1 MKTVLIAEDEED
13 IRNIMTLYLQQEYHV
28 IAYGNGEEA
37 LAGIIENKPDIVL
50 LDILLPGINGF
61 TICQHLRE
69 KKVMTPVIFVSAKR
83 EQRDKIRGLEI
94 GADDYMTKP
103 FDPAELMARVKANLR
118 RSNQSNQEA
127 EMEDTS
133 KQMIMIGDLHID
145 TELYHVTVG
154 GKPIHLSTKEMQLL
168 ILLASNPNRVYS
180 TEQLYDLIWG
190 EGHYGD
196 LKTVSVHISTLR
208 KKIEKYPAKPE
219 YIITIRGFGY
229 KFQSS
234 IGLSY

>member
-133 KQMIMIGDLHID
+133 KQIMMIGDLHID

-229 KFQSS
+229 KFQSQ
-234 IGLSY
+234 LV

>member
-229 KFQSS
+229 KFQS
-234 IGLSY
+234 

>member
-133 KQMIMIGDLHID
+133 KQIIMIGDLHID

-234 IGLSY
+234 IVLSY

>member
-50 LDILLPGINGF
+50 LDVLLPGINGF
-61 TICQHLRE
+61 TICQQLRE

-133 KQMIMIGDLHID
+133 KQMI
-145 TELYHVTVG
+145 
-154 GKPIHLSTKEMQLL
+154 
-168 ILLASNPNRVYS
+168 ILGRF
-180 TEQLYDLIWG
+180 T
-190 EGHYGD
+190 H
-196 LKTVSVHISTLR
+196 
-208 KKIEKYPAKPE
+208 
-219 YIITIRGFGY
+219 
-229 KFQSS
+229 
-234 IGLSY
+234 

>member
-37 LAGIIENKPDIVL
+37 LAGIIEKKPDIVL

-61 TICQHLRE
+61 TICQQLRE

-94 GADDYMTKP
+94 GGDDYMTKP

-229 KFQSS
+229 KFQS
-234 IGLSY
+234 

>member
-133 KQMIMIGDLHID
+133 KQIIMIGDLHID

-229 KFQSS
+229 KFQSQ
-234 IGLSY
+234 LL

>member
-37 LAGIIENKPDIVL
+37 LAGIIENKPDLVL

-61 TICQHLRE
+61 NICQQLRE
-69 KKVMTPVIFVSAKR
+69 RNVMTPVIFVSAKR

-94 GADDYMTKP
+94 GGDDYMTKP
-103 FDPAELMARVKANLR
+103 FDPGELMARVKANLR
-118 RSNQSNQEA
+118 RSNRSNQET
-127 EMEDTS
+127 EMKDTG
-133 KQMIMIGDLHID
+133 KQMITLGDLHID
-145 TELYHVTVG
+145 TELYRVTVG
-154 GKPIHLSTKEMQLL
+154 KKPIHLSTKEMQLL

-208 KKIEKYPAKPE
+208 KKIEKHPAKPE

-229 KFQSS
+229 KFQT
-234 IGLSY
+234 

>member
-1 MKTVLIAEDEED
+1 MKTVIIAEDEED

-61 TICQHLRE
+61 TICQHLRK

-133 KQMIMIGDLHID
+133 KQIIMIGDLHID

-229 KFQSS
+229 KFQSQ
-234 IGLSY
+234 LV

>member
-133 KQMIMIGDLHID
+133 KQIIMIGDLHID

-234 IGLSY
+234 IALSY

>member
-28 IAYGNGEEA
+28 IAYGYGEEA

-127 EMEDTS
+127 EMEDKS
-133 KQMIMIGDLHID
+133 KKIMMIGDLHID
-145 TELYHVTVG
+145 TELYRVTVG

-229 KFQSS
+229 KFQSQ
-234 IGLSY
+234 LV

>member
-133 KQMIMIGDLHID
+133 KQIIMIGDLHID

-229 KFQSS
+229 KFQSQ
-234 IGLSY
+234 LV

>member
-69 KKVMTPVIFVSAKR
+69 KKMMTPVIFVSAKR

-127 EMEDTS
+127 EMEDIS
-133 KQMIMIGDLHID
+133 KQIIMIGDLHID

-229 KFQSS
+229 KFQSQ
-234 IGLSY
+234 LV

>member
-1 MKTVLIAEDEED
+1 MKTVIIAEDEED

-69 KKVMTPVIFVSAKR
+69 KKVMIPVIFVSAKR

-133 KQMIMIGDLHID
+133 KQIIMIGDLHID

-229 KFQSS
+229 KFQSQ
-234 IGLSY
+234 LV

>member
-69 KKVMTPVIFVSAKR
+69 KKMMTPVIFVSAKR

-133 KQMIMIGDLHID
+133 KQIIMIGDLHID

>member
-127 EMEDTS
+127 EMEDKS
-133 KQMIMIGDLHID
+133 KKIMMIGDLHID
-145 TELYHVTVG
+145 TEFYRVTVG

-229 KFQSS
+229 KFQSQ
-234 IGLSY
+234 LV

>member
-127 EMEDTS
+127 EMEDKS
-133 KQMIMIGDLHID
+133 KKIMMIGDLHID
-145 TELYHVTVG
+145 TELYRVTVG

-229 KFQSS
+229 KFQSQ
-234 IGLSY
+234 LV

>member
-133 KQMIMIGDLHID
+133 KQIIIIGDLHID

-234 IGLSY
+234 IALSY

>member
-28 IAYGNGEEA
+28 ISYGNGEEA
-37 LAGIIENKPDIVL
+37 LVGIIENKPDIVL
-50 LDILLPGINGF
+50 LDVLLPGINGF
-61 TICQHLRE
+61 AICQHLRE

-103 FDPAELMARVKANLR
+103 FDPAELMARVRANLR

-127 EMEDTS
+127 EMEDS
-133 KQMIMIGDLHID
+133 SNQIIMIGDLHID
-145 TELYHVTVG
+145 TELYYVTVG
-154 GKPIHLSTKEMQLL
+154 GEPIHLSTKEMQLL

-208 KKIEKYPAKPE
+208 KKIEKHPAKPE

-229 KFQSS
+229 KFQS
-234 IGLSY
+234 

>member
-1 MKTVLIAEDEED
+1 MKTVIIAEDEED
-13 IRNIMTLYLQQEYHV
+13 IRNIMTLYLQQKYHV

-37 LAGIIENKPDIVL
+37 LAGIIEKKPDIVL
-50 LDILLPGINGF
+50 LDILLPGISGF
-61 TICQHLRE
+61 TICQQLRE
-69 KKVMTPVIFVSAKR
+69 KNVMTPVIFVSAKR
-83 EQRDKIRGLEI
+83 EQSDKIRGLEI
-94 GADDYMTKP
+94 GGDDYMTKP

-118 RSNQSNQEA
+118 RSNQSNKEA
-127 EMEDTS
+127 EMQDTG
-133 KQMIMIGDLHID
+133 KQTIMIGDLQID

-190 EGHYGD
+190 ERQYGD

-208 KKIEKYPAKPE
+208 KKIEKYPAKPK

-229 KFQSS
+229 TIQT
-234 IGLSY
+234 

>member
-103 FDPAELMARVKANLR
+103 FDPAELMARVRANLR

-133 KQMIMIGDLHID
+133 KQIIMIGDLHID

-229 KFQSS
+229 KFQSQ
-234 IGLSY
+234 LP

>member
-61 TICQHLRE
+61 TICQQLRE

-229 KFQSS
+229 KFQSQ
-234 IGLSY
+234 LV

>member
-1 MKTVLIAEDEED
+1 MKTVIIAEDEED

-69 KKVMTPVIFVSAKR
+69 KKMMTPVIFVSAKR

-133 KQMIMIGDLHID
+133 KQIIMIGDLHID

-229 KFQSS
+229 KFQSQ
-234 IGLSY
+234 LV

>member
-61 TICQHLRE
+61 TICQQLRE

-229 KFQSS
+229 KFQS
-234 IGLSY
+234 

>member
-37 LAGIIENKPDIVL
+37 LVGIIENKPDIVL

-61 TICQHLRE
+61 NICQQLR
-69 KKVMTPVIFVSAKR
+69 KRNVMTPVIFVSAKR

-94 GADDYMTKP
+94 GGDDYMTKP

-118 RSNQSNQEA
+118 RSNRSNQEA

-133 KQMIMIGDLHID
+133 KQMIILGDLHID

-154 GKPIHLSTKEMQLL
+154 GEPIHLSTKEMQLL

-208 KKIEKYPAKPE
+208 KKIEKHPAKPE

-229 KFQSS
+229 KFQS
-234 IGLSY
+234 

>member
-69 KKVMTPVIFVSAKR
+69 KKVMIPVIFVSAKR

-133 KQMIMIGDLHID
+133 KQIIMIGDLHID

-229 KFQSS
+229 KFQSQ
-234 IGLSY
+234 LV

>member
-69 KKVMTPVIFVSAKR
+69 KKMMTPVIFVSAKR

-229 KFQSS
+229 KFQS
-234 IGLSY
+234 

>member
-28 IAYGNGEEA
+28 ISYGNGEEA

-50 LDILLPGINGF
+50 LDVLLPGINGF
-61 TICQHLRE
+61 NICQQLR
-69 KKVMTPVIFVSAKR
+69 KRNVMTPVIFVSAKR

-94 GADDYMTKP
+94 GGDDYMTKP

-118 RSNQSNQEA
+118 RSNRSNQEA

-133 KQMIMIGDLHID
+133 KQMIILGDLHID

-229 KFQSS
+229 KFQS
-234 IGLSY
+234 

>member
-229 KFQSS
+229 KFQSQ
-234 IGLSY
+234 LL

>member
-1 MKTVLIAEDEED
+1 MKTVIIAEDEED

-69 KKVMTPVIFVSAKR
+69 KKMMTPVIFVSAKR

-127 EMEDTS
+127 EMEDIS
-133 KQMIMIGDLHID
+133 KQIIMIGDLHID

-229 KFQSS
+229 KFQSQ
-234 IGLSY
+234 LV

>member
-1 MKTVLIAEDEED
+1 MSLPMEMVK
-13 IRNIMTLYLQQEYHV
+13 
-28 IAYGNGEEA
+28 EA

-61 TICQHLRE
+61 TICQQLRE

-234 IGLSY
+234 IVLSY